1 VTSGVPP
8 AVVRPGTRGDDPGAD
23 LIAAILERLP
33 ALRLLTSPVDRENH
47 RLDET
52 PNGTPGLPLAVA
64 LPTSTDEVAEL
75 VRLCAAWRIPIVPR
89 GAGTGLS
96 GGATGI
102 EGALTIAFTGMD
114 RIVEIDP
121 HDLIARVQPGVVNA
135 DLQAAVAAQGLFYP
149 PDPAS
154 YATSTIGG
162 NIATNAGGLCCVKYG
177 ATRAS
182 VLSLEVVLADGT
194 IIRTG
199 GRLIKDVAGYSL
211 THLFIG
217 SEGTLGLITE
227 ATLRL
232 RPQAPPRTT
241 LLAFFPTLDGAGRA
255 VSGMIAAGL
264 DPAVLELLDRMTI
277 EAIEARHGLGLD
289 RTAAAMLLVESDL
302 PAEAAAAQLG
312 RARAVC
318 EAEGAT
324 LCLQAADTAESD
336 LLRQARRLALRA
348 VQELGALRME
358 DVGVPRDR
366 VPDLLRAIEKTAVA
380 HGVAVATYGHA
391 GDGNLHPHFIF
402 ERDDPTIDE
411 RYEAIRRDLYL
422 AAVGL
427 GGTVTAEHGI
437 GSTRVDF
444 LEAQVGAGALGV
456 MQRIRSALDPA
467 GLFNPGRGIPTP
479 STAAGPDAT
488 GG

>member
-1 VTSGVPP
+1 MTE
-8 AVVRPGTRGDDPGAD
+8 PGRGATGRAGDRSTGPEAD
-23 LIAAILERLP
+23 RGNAFIAAIRARLP
-33 ALRLLTSPVDRENH
+33 ALRLLTGEAERESH

-52 PNGTPGLPLAVA
+52 PHGTPGLPLAVA
-64 LPTSTDEVAEL
+64 LPTATAEVAEL
-75 VRLCAAWRIPIVPR
+75 VRLCVAHGVPIVPR

-102 EGALTIAFTGMD
+102 AGGLTIAFTAMD
-114 RIVEIDP
+114 RILEIDP
-121 HDLIARVQPGVVNA
+121 GDLIARVQPGVVNA
-135 DLQAAVAAQGLFYP
+135 DLQAAVAAEGLFYP

-154 YATSTIGG
+154 FATSTIGG

-194 IIRTG
+194 AIRTG

-232 RPQAPPRTT
+232 RPAAPPRTT
-241 LLAFFPTLDGAGRA
+241 MLAFFPTLDDAGRA
-255 VSGMIAAGL
+255 VSAMIAAGL
-264 DPAVLELLDRMTI
+264 DPAVLELLDRTTI
-277 EAIEARHGLGLD
+277 GAIESRHGLGLD
-289 RTAAAMLLVESDL
+289 RSAAAMLLVESDL
-302 PAEAAAAQLG
+302 PAEAATIELG

-318 EAEGAT
+318 ESQGAT
-324 LCLQAADTAESD
+324 LCVQAADTAESD

-348 VQELGALRME
+348 VQGLGTLRME

-366 VPDLLRAIEKTAVA
+366 LPDLLRAIETIADA
-380 HGVAVATYGHA
+380 HHVAVATYGHA

-402 ERDDPTIDE
+402 EPDDPTIDE

-422 AAVGL
+422 AAVAL

-444 LEAQVGAGALGV
+444 LEAQVGAGALGA
-456 MQRIRSALDPA
+456 MQRIRSALDPT
-467 GLFNPGRGIPTP
+467 GVFNPGRGIP
-479 STAAGPDAT
+479 AVGGPLA
-488 GG
+488 

>member
-1 VTSGVPP
+1 MTAETDADGGGEGV
-8 AVVRPGTRGDDPGAD
+8 VS
-23 LIAAILERLP
+23 AISRRLP
-33 ALRLLTSPVDRENH
+33 AIHLLTDEAGRESH

-52 PNGTPGLPLAVA
+52 PHGDPGLPLAVA
-64 LPTSTDEVAEL
+64 LPTTTAEVSGL
-75 VRLCAAWRIPIVPR
+75 VRLCAEHGVPIVPR

-102 EGALTIAFTGMD
+102 AGALTVAFTAMD
-114 RIVEIDP
+114 RILEIDP
-121 HDLIARVQPGVVNA
+121 HDLVARVQPGVVNA
-135 DLQAAVAAQGLFYP
+135 DLQAAVAAEGLFYP

-154 YATSTIGG
+154 YETSTIGG

-194 IIRTG
+194 VIRTG
-199 GRLIKDVAGYSL
+199 GRLLKDVAGYAL
-211 THLFIG
+211 TQLFIG

-255 VSGMIAAGL
+255 VSAMIAAGL
-264 DPAVLELLDRMTI
+264 DPAVLELLDRTTLQ
-277 EAIEARHGLGLD
+277 AIEGRHGLGLD
-289 RTAAAMLLVESDL
+289 TMAAAMLLVESDL
-302 PAEAAAAQLG
+302 PAEAALSQLDRAAS
-312 RARAVC
+312 VC

-324 LCLQAADTAESD
+324 QTVRATDTTESD

-348 VQELGALRME
+348 VQGLGTLRLE
-358 DVGVPRDR
+358 DVGVPRQR
-366 VPDLLRAIEKTAVA
+366 VADLLRAIERIAA
-380 HGVAVATYGHA
+380 DHGVAVATYGHA

-402 ERDDPTIDE
+402 EPTDPAIDE
-411 RYEAIRRDLYL
+411 RYEVIRHELYL
-422 AAVGL
+422 AAVDL

-437 GSTRVDF
+437 GATRVDV
-444 LEAQVGAGALGV
+444 LEAQVGPGALAV
-456 MQRIRSALDPA
+456 MQRIRSALDPT
-467 GLFNPGRGIPTP
+467 GLFNPGRAIPPP
-479 STAAGPDAT
+479 SR
-488 GG
+488 